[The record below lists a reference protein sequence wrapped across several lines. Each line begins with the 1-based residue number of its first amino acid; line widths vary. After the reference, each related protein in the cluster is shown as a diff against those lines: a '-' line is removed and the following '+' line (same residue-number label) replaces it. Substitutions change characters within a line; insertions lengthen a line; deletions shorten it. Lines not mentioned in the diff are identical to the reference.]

1 MTVVVDGSAAGEG
14 DNILPTY
21 DMDRKVDLG
30 RQRQSI
36 RGIKVEDHA
45 THSRMERI
53 ILSNIS

>member
-45 THSRMERI
+45 IRCRVASLE
-53 ILSNIS
+53 